1 MVRYRRYLL
10 RMLRMLVTLLLTGL
24 AVGIYGDMRDR
35 FLPIIQKGTL
45 LPRSLLISLAI
56 CLTFIGL
63 ILLQTWQPHV
73 FIFFNR
79 LRSTL
84 GRLRWGVALVVA
96 VFTSWF
102 FLFTKW
108 SEVFSGFY
116 LRLVFFLLTLWFMT
130 WLATRGRLEVM
141 NWHAFLIASVLF
153 GSVFTVANALTSV
166 VGYPF
171 GLFWSEGNRIWDY
184 SVLYGRGLYNY
195 PLDQTIPAY
204 IDLGRQ
210 SLWGLPFLFPGVT
223 ITAVRLWSAFLFTI
237 PYVFLGWFVFYKM
250 KDRLGLWFLAGLWTM
265 LFLNQGPIYTP
276 LVWIAILVVATR
288 WMSLWAGALV
298 VILASYYAIFS
309 RSTWMF
315 APGIWAAVIAFIEA
329 DPKGVR
335 TVFQRWMR
343 AIVFGLA
350 GLFGSNLLQPLIT
363 YIRNYGQGVALS
375 GATQV
380 GAAMGAV
387 ERQPLLWDRLFPSS
401 TYPAGIL
408 LALLMAAGPLILLL
422 IVSGIRGHWR
432 LNLWQKLALWGSS
445 LAFLVVGVIVSVKI
459 GGGNNLHNL
468 DMFLISLVLV
478 AGLAWEAGVFSWVL
492 KPVRYAPLLYFL
504 LLLTLFVPA
513 SQNMMTALPRGL
525 PSQARADEALS
536 TINEAISNVDSPDRI
551 LFIDQRQLLTFGFV
565 PRIPLIPEY
574 EKKRMM
580 DEAMAEN
587 AAYFA
592 PFIRDLSSHRFSLII
607 SEPLWIKFQGSDYHF
622 GNENDAWVKWVSI
635 PVLCYY
641 QPVETFLD
649 VGVQLLV
656 PRWEPLEEPGI
667 ICPQL

>member
-1 MVRYRRYLL
+1 MVSYRKYSRRIL
-10 RMLRMLVTLLLTGL
+10 RVMITLLMIGL

-45 LPRSLLISLAI
+45 PRSLFVSLVI
-56 CLTFIGL
+56 CLAFIGL
-63 ILLQTWQPHV
+63 VMLQTWRPHA
-73 FIFFNR
+73 FGFFNR
-79 LRSTL
+79 LRAAL
-84 GRLRWGVALVVA
+84 GRLRWGVVLAA
-96 VFTSWF
+96 GAFTSWF

-116 LRLVFFLLTLWFMT
+116 LRLVFLLLTLWVMA
-130 WLATRGRLEVM
+130 WLATRVRHEVM
-141 NWHAFLIASVLF
+141 NWRAFLIAGILF
-153 GSVFTVANALTSV
+153 GSVFTIANALTGV

-184 SVLYGRGLYNY
+184 SVLYGRRLYDY
-195 PLDQTIPAY
+195 PPDRAIPAY

-210 SLWGLPFLFPGVT
+210 SLWGLPFLFSGVT
-223 ITAVRLWSAFLFTI
+223 ITTVRLWSAFLFTI
-237 PYVFLGWFVFYKM
+237 PYVFLGWFVFYRM
-250 KDRLGLWFLAGLWTM
+250 KDHLGLWLLAGLWTM

-288 WMSLWAGALV
+288 WMPLWLGALV

-315 APGIWAAVIAFIEA
+315 APGIWAAVIAFVEA
-329 DPKGVR
+329 NPKGVR
-335 TVFQRWMR
+335 TTFQRWLR
-343 AIVFGLA
+343 AVVFGLA
-350 GLFGSNLLQPLIT
+350 GLFGSNFIQPLVA
-363 YIRNYGQGVALS
+363 YFKNLGQGVVIS
-375 GATQV
+375 GATQM
-380 GAAMGAV
+380 GATMGAV
-387 ERQPLLWDRLFPSS
+387 DRQPLLWDRLLPNP
-401 TYPAGIL
+401 TYPTGVL
-408 LALLMAAGPLILLL
+408 FALLMAAGPLILLL
-422 IVSGIRGHWR
+422 VICGIRGRWR

-468 DMFLISLVLV
+468 DMFLISLLF
-478 AGLAWEAGVFSWVL
+478 ATGLAWEAGVFSWAL
-492 KPVRYAPLLYFL
+492 KPFRYAPLLHFL
-504 LLLTLFVPA
+504 LFMALFVPA
-513 SQNMMTALPRGL
+513 SQNMMTALPRNL
-525 PSQARADEALS
+525 PSQERADEALS
-536 TINEAISNVDSPDRI
+536 VVREAVSDADSSDEI

-592 PFIRDLSSHRFSLII
+592 PFIRDLASHRFALII
-607 SEPLWIKFQGSDYHF
+607 SEPLWIKFQGGDYHF

-656 PRWEPLEEPGI
+656 PRWEPLEEPGVV
-667 ICPQL
+667 CPLP